1 MNKKQ
6 KFILLAIVFSLA
18 VLFSGLTFAYFT
30 SQTNNESA
38 STIYAKGG
46 TMNIKYANGSG
57 NIVVSG
63 IYPRET
69 EWADKT
75 FTVTGNNSTELEMGY
90 RIYLVTRSNGFN
102 YGDLTYS
109 ISGTSTNATDTLV
122 QKENQNIPKT
132 GDLLI
137 GSGTFRSNSA
147 THSYSL
153 KIYYKDNG
161 ENQNSGQSKSYTAY
175 VKIDTGSTLA
185 YDSLITS
192 SSSSETSAVFNGP
205 ITRQEVETINFKTD
219 ATVPAN
225 AIDSWDASEKQ
236 NGSVMA
242 YTLDEDNDNLY
253 ELYIGQAE
261 KIILGPDATR
271 LFSGFSKITTLD
283 VSNLDTSHVTN
294 MHGMFYY
301 SNITSIIGLNNFD
314 TSNVTDM
321 GNMFNGSRVTSLDLS
336 SFNTSKV
343 TTMSTMFSGCRATSL
358 DVSSFDTS
366 NVTNMSNMFSS
377 TSATSIVGLNNF
389 NTSKITDMTRMFSYS
404 KATSLDVSSFD
415 TSNVTKMTEI
425 FYNSNATSI
434 VGLNNLNTSKIT
446 DMTRVFSNSK
456 ATSLDVSGLDTSNV
470 TTMEEMFGGANA
482 TSITGLDKFNT
493 SKVTSMKMMFNKCKA
508 TSLDV
513 SSFDTSKVTSM
524 KMMFSQSEVTT
535 INGLTNFNTSKVTDM
550 NSMFFRSLLSI
561 LDLSSFDTSSV
572 TNMQSMFYGVT
583 VTTGYARTQ
592 EDADRFNASY
602 AKPSGLTFV
611 VKS

>member
-1 MNKKQ
+1 MNRKQ
-6 KFILLAIVFSLA
+6 RIMLLAIVFSLV
-18 VLFSGLTFAYFT
+18 VLCTGLTYAYFT
-30 SQTNNESA
+30 SQSNNESA

-46 TMNIKYANGSG
+46 TMSIRYANGSG

-63 IYPRET
+63 IYPRDK

-90 RIYLVTRSNGFN
+90 RVYLVTRSNGFN

-109 ISGTSTNATDTLV
+109 ISGTSTNAADTLV
-122 QKENQNIPKT
+122 QKENQNVPKT

-192 SSSSETSAVFNGP
+192 SGTSGTDPVFNGP
-205 ITRQEVETINFKTD
+205 ITRQEVETITFKTN

-225 AIDSWDASEKQ
+225 AIASWDASEKQ

-261 KIILGPDATR
+261 RVILGTDAKG
-271 LFSGFSKITTLD
+271 LFSGFSKVTALD
-283 VSNLDTSHVTN
+283 LSNLDTSHVVN
-294 MHGMFYY
+294 MSSMF
-301 SNITSIIGLNNFD
+301 NGCKATSLDLSSFD

-321 GNMFNGSRVTSLDLS
+321 
-336 SFNTSKV
+336 
-343 TTMSTMFSGCRATSL
+343 STMFSNA
-358 DVSSFDTS
+358 
-366 NVTNMSNMFSS
+366 
-377 TSATSIVGLNNF
+377 SATSIVGLDSFNTAKVTNMSYMFQGAKATELNISTFNLSNVTNMTYMFYGSSATSIIMSDNFNSSKVTNMRNMFTNSKATSLDVSGLDTSSVTTMEEMFYNSSATTITGLNEF
-389 NTSKITDMTRMFSYS
+389 NTSNVKTMKKMFSKS

-415 TSNVTKMTEI
+415 TSNVTTM
-425 FYNSNATSI
+425 
-434 VGLNNLNTSKIT
+434 NT
-446 DMTRVFSNSK
+446 
-456 ATSLDVSGLDTSNV
+456 
-470 TTMEEMFGGANA
+470 
-482 TSITGLDKFNT
+482 
-493 SKVTSMKMMFNKCKA
+493 
-508 TSLDV
+508 
-513 SSFDTSKVTSM
+513 
-524 KMMFSQSEVTT
+524 MFSQSEATT
-535 INGLTNFNTSKVTDM
+535 INGLTSFNTSKVTDM
-550 NSMFFRSLLSI
+550 NSMFWYALVTS

-572 TNMQSMFYGVT
+572 TNMQGMFAGVT
-583 VTTGYARTQ
+583 ATTGYARTQ
-592 EDADRFNASY
+592 TDADKFNASSN
-602 AKPSGLTFV
+602 KPSGLTFV